1 MRLLPKILKWIEV
14 LLSENHP
21 HPDLL
26 LFLVFVT
33 KNLFYREMN
42 TMHLRLCGMREIA
55 SCLLAQAQVWKS
67 EVCAYCIPHL
77 PYWDLEPINLDLV
90 SRDLLRNNKS
100 HIVDQRESYDNGCLT
115 LWPAA
120 SFSATSRETA
130 LKSYLQTY
138 FSGACTSETRSSILK
153 NSSNDSFTYFLICS
167 GFWDSFFRD
176 STLRN
181 KNAIAELAFKLPR
194 ALIV

>member
-1 MRLLPKILKWIEV
+1 M

-26 LFLVFVT
+26 LFVVFVT

-77 PYWDLEPINLDLV
+77 PHWDLGPINLDLV

-100 HIVDQRESYDNGCLT
+100 HIIDQRESYDSGCLT
-115 LWPAA
+115 L
-120 SFSATSRETA
+120 
-130 LKSYLQTY
+130 
-138 FSGACTSETRSSILK
+138 
-153 NSSNDSFTYFLICS
+153 
-167 GFWDSFFRD
+167 
-176 STLRN
+176 
-181 KNAIAELAFKLPR
+181 
-194 ALIV
+194 